1 MGQLKLDRFRYTR
14 SDQFVYQFVVH
25 EKPLSSQGNKK
36 HLKAYK
42 KRIREI
48 ANRSMESVINSD
60 DVEIEITWSTVDRI
74 GVRSDIDNII
84 KPIIDSLV
92 GVAFDDDKQ
101 VRTVIATNFDKT
113 KAPMINCYIED
124 YKDVFLSSKVNTIL
138 VTIYSDQK
146 LNELGGEKV
155 IKQKFLK
162 QKVII

>member
-1 MGQLKLDRFRYTR
+1 
-14 SDQFVYQFVVH
+14 
-25 EKPLSSQGNKK
+25 
-36 HLKAYK
+36 
-42 KRIREI
+42 
-48 ANRSMESVINSD
+48 MESVINSD

-124 YKDVFLSSKVNTIL
+124 YKDVFLSSKDNTIL

-155 IKQKFLK
+155 IKQKF
-162 QKVII
+162 